1 MNDAIVND
9 IIEPVGLKVSLK
21 IWWIF
26 LFLENKIKA
35 LTVPDIAEIRVA
47 GVQLDE
53 VAPVNMIS
61 R

>member
-9 IIEPVGLKVSLK
+9 IIEPVGLKVSFT
-21 IWWIF
+21 W
-26 LFLENKIKA
+26 ENYFWAQIKA